1 MRVVGASRRQVAR
14 AQSVEFLAMGLL
26 AGGLATVATAV
37 LGDVLAAR
45 AFDLDLPLNPW
56 LWVIGPLAGLALLSV
71 NAWISARRA
80 LAAPP
85 ALTLRDMG

>member
-1 MRVVGASRRQVAR
+1 M
-14 AQSVEFLAMGLL
+14 
-26 AGGLATVATAV
+26 GGLA
-37 LGDVLAAR
+37 GVLATTATEAIGGVLARR

-56 LWVIGPLAGLALLSV
+56 LWVIGPAAGLLLLSI

-85 ALTLRDMG
+85 ALTLRD